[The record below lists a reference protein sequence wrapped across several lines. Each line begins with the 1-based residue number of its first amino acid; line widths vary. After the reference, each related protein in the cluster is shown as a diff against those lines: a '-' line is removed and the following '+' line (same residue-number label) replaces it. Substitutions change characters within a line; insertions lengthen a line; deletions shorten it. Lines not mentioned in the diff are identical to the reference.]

1 MAAQTGVVFEVEPQI
16 ADRNRLTVAFRLILA
31 IPHILLVGGP
41 GGGGFG
47 SNSGNGVLGTVAG
60 VCAIIN
66 WFAIVFT
73 GKAVEGLMSLEV
85 FYLRWKANALAY
97 EALLRDEYPPF
108 GDGPYPVTSSFPTR
122 LTDRNRWTVGFRLI
136 LVIPQ
141 ILVLA
146 ILIFAWFVTAV
157 VGWFSVLFTGSYPEG
172 LARFGV
178 GVMRWGLRV
187 EAYAL
192 LLDDPY
198 PPFSLAA

>member
-1 MAAQTGVVFEVEPQI
+1 MATEPGVVFEVEPQT

-41 GGGGFG
+41 GLGIGVG
-47 SNSGNGVLGTVAG
+47 SDRTGVLGAVAG

-73 GKAVEGLMSLEV
+73 SKPIEGLMSLQLM
-85 FYLRWKANALAY
+85 YLKWRANALAY

-108 GDGPYPVTSSFPTR
+108 GEGDYPVTSSFPQK

-136 LVIPQ
+136 LVIPHL
-141 ILVLA
+141 LVLA
-146 ILIFAWFVTAV
+146 VLLFAWFVTAV
-157 VGWFSVLFTGSYPEG
+157 VGWFSLLITGSYPEG
-172 LARFGV
+172 LARFAV
-178 GVMRWGLRV
+178 GVMRWSLRV
-187 EAYAL
+187 ETYIL

-198 PPFSLAA
+198 PPFSLAP